1 MSRKK
6 QRKQTKAAPGY
17 DKHHLLY
24 YRRNCDIGYKQLLR
38 RAFVYELPVEIHKKI
53 HILAA
58 GIPPLNEREA
68 QDLWVEF
75 NNAARRDMSLYEAL
89 DWLVANSPNDDFRNA
104 IMTEYAVIRYCL

>member
-6 QRKQTKAAPGY
+6 QRRRTKAAPGY

-24 YRRNCDIGYKQLLR
+24 YRRNWDIGYKQLLR
-38 RAFVYELPVEIHKKI
+38 RAFVYELPVEVHKKI
-53 HILAA
+53 HILAT
-58 GIPPLNEREA
+58 GIPPLSEQEA
-68 QDLWVEF
+68 QELWIEY
-75 NNAARRDMSLYEAL
+75 NNNTKREMGLYEAL